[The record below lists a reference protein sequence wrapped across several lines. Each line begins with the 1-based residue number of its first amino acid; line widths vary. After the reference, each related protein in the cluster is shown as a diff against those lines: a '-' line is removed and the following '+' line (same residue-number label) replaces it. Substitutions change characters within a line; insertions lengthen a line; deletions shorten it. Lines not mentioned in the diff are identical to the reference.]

1 MHLRDATA
9 SDRDLLIDLVVA
21 AVDWQDGADGADV
34 WTRERVLADDHLAR
48 YVEGWLRAGDAGV
61 VAVDDD
67 GAPLGAAWLRLLT
80 AERPGYGFV
89 AADVPELSMAVLDGG
104 RGSGAGSELLDGCVR
119 LAREAGNR
127 AVSLSVEDG
136 NDRARGMYE
145 RRGFVPV
152 GRVGGSDTLL
162 LTF

>member
-1 MHLRDATA
+1 MHLREATA
-9 SDRDLLIDLVVA
+9 ADRDLLVDLVVA
-21 AVDWQDGADGADV
+21 AVDWADGEDA
-34 WTRERVLADDHLAR
+34 WTRGRVLADDHLVR
-48 YVEGWLRAGDAGV
+48 YVEGWPRAGDAGL
-61 VAVDDD
+61 VAVGDD
-67 GAPLGAAWLRLLT
+67 GVTPLGAAWLRVLT

-89 AADVPELSMAVLDGG
+89 ADDVPELSIAVLAGG
-104 RGSGAGSELLDGCVR
+104 RGSGAGSALLDGCLR
-119 LAREAGNR
+119 LAREAGHP

-136 NDRARGMYE
+136 NDRARAMYR